1 MNQKLLKIVLSVF
14 VVCLAGGTLFA
25 QNTVVTLVHVNDTH
39 SHLDATGPRDFHLDG
54 TVGGLA
60 KAAGVIT
67 DIRNHNPNVL
77 LLHAGDVF
85 TGDFFF
91 NKFWGIAEFQLMQK
105 LGFDAMTVGN
115 HEFDLGPEM
124 LAYSVNPSNGLPGLP
139 SFSLPLLSANLDFSA
154 CGSPECA
161 YLHNRISPAV
171 LKTVGGLKIG
181 IFGMTVPNNP
191 TTHSGD
197 VAILGG
203 DNPAVLFGIAETQV
217 ESLRAEGAQV
227 VICLSHLGLLYDQAL
242 AAYVGG
248 IDIIVGGHDHYE
260 FSQPLAWDNVSGG
273 KTYYVQ
279 AGSHYE
285 KVGKMRFTFNQGM
298 IRNIEYSLIPV
309 DRNVRPQPEY
319 GAIVETLKAQIVQ
332 QWGDVYHTPVSFA
345 LGDITTYNGKGNPI
359 RDTGMG
365 NLVTDAMR
373 DKTGT
378 DIAITAN
385 GLIAEGIS
393 RGAIVGADIFRPLS
407 YVEDTTTLGLDLVTF
422 KIDALNLI
430 TGMEATL
437 SMLGINEDFLLQ
449 VSGLRFAYD
458 PTKPVGQRV
467 ILPLVFIGGKP
478 LNPAKLYTVTANVGV
493 AALLPL
499 LGVNVS
505 DERFVGQTDYAVL
518 KDYIKHRPLL
528 FSSPQLRIVELK
540 SSALQAV
547 K

>member
-1 MNQKLLKIVLSVF
+1 MNQKLLKIAVSVL
-14 VVCLAGGTLFA
+14 VVWLSGGTLLA

-115 HEFDLGPEM
+115 HEFDLGPGM
-124 LAYSVNPSNGLPGLP
+124 LAYSLNPSNGLPGLP
-139 SFSLPLLSANLDFSA
+139 SFSLPLLSANLDFTHCS
-154 CGSPECA
+154 SPECA
-161 YLHNRISPAV
+161 YLKNRISPAV

-191 TTHSGD
+191 TTQSGD
-197 VAILGG
+197 VVILGG
-203 DNPAVLFGIAETQV
+203 DDPTVLFGIAGTQV
-217 ESLRAEGAQV
+217 TTLRAQGAQV
-227 VICLSHLGLLYDQAL
+227 VVCLSHLGFLYDQAL
-242 AAYVGG
+242 AASVPG

-260 FSQPLAWDNVSGG
+260 FSQPLAWDRPGGG
-273 KTYYVQ
+273 KTYYIQ

-285 KVGKMRFTFNQGM
+285 KVGKMRFTFNQG
-298 IRNIEYSLIPV
+298 IKHIEYSLIPV
-309 DRNVRPQPEY
+309 DRNVQPQPEY

-332 QWGDVYHTPVSFA
+332 QWGDVYHKPASFA
-345 LGDITTYNGKGNPI
+345 LADITIYNGKGNPI

-365 NLVTDAMR
+365 NLVTDALR
-373 DKTGT
+373 ARTGT

-393 RGAIVGADIFRPLS
+393 RGAIVGSDIFRPLS
-407 YVEDTTTLGLDLVTF
+407 YVENTTALGLDLVTF

-430 TGMEATL
+430 TGIEATL

-449 VSGLRFAYD
+449 VSGMRFAYD

-493 AALLPL
+493 AALLPM
-499 LGVNVS
+499 LGVKVS
-505 DERFVGQTDYAVL
+505 DEQFVGQTDYAVL
-518 KDYIKHRPLL
+518 KDYIAQRPLL

-540 SSALQAV
+540 ASALQAV